1 MAGTP
6 QFKRATLYG
15 VVATAALGLLLPL
28 AAAGGQTH
36 VRREG
41 NQWIEESN
49 GEMAATASVVV
60 GLPQGDLVITGS
72 DQPKIS
78 YQLKKRAR
86 SQSEADARREFQGL
100 RLSAR
105 RVKNTTYVLAQ
116 HERDALPKC
125 AQLVVS
131 VPRSTRFIRLVSD
144 GGTQKL
150 AGVDGRAEI
159 HLGGGRLQVDQLG
172 GSMQARVGMGSVEIG
187 SLGGDLMLR
196 TGGAKVR
203 IGSVRGSIT
212 VQSGGGEI
220 SIDSASQAVTAHTD
234 GGDIYVRQVGGELN
248 ATSGGGSLKIGQAAG
263 KVTLH
268 TAAGNIHLG
277 SAGGP
282 VNASTAGGKI
292 KLWGLR
298 QAAEARVTNGGPITA
313 EFVGGAFHGSTLQ
326 TPTGDIIVYV
336 SPSLRATVRA
346 TIDMA
351 NGHRLASQFAEVK
364 TSMDGGRYGGLAT
377 VYAEGRLNG
386 GGPPLRLRT
395 TNGNIDIRRAKR

>member
-1 MAGTP
+1 LAEGP
-6 QFKRATLYG
+6 QFKLATLYG
-15 VVATAALGLLLPL
+15 IAATAALGLLLPL
-28 AAAGGQTH
+28 AAVGGQTH
-36 VRREG
+36 VHREG

-72 DQPKIS
+72 DQPKIA
-78 YQLKKRAR
+78 YQLKKRAH
-86 SQSEADARREFQGL
+86 SQTEADARREFQGL
-100 RLSAR
+100 RLSAH

-116 HERDALPKC
+116 YERDSLPRC
-125 AQLVVS
+125 AQLAVT
-131 VPRSTRFIRLVSD
+131 VPRSTKFIRLVSD

-150 AGVDGRAEI
+150 AGIDGKAEI

-172 GSMQARVGMGSVEIG
+172 GSLQAKVGMGSVEIG

-203 IGSVRGSIT
+203 IGSVRGRIT
-212 VQSGGGEI
+212 VQSGGGDI
-220 SIDSASQAVTAHTD
+220 FIDSASQAVTAHTD
-234 GGDIYVRQVGGELN
+234 SGEIDVHHSGGELN
-248 ATSGGGSLKIGQAAG
+248 ATTGGGSLRVGWVAG
-263 KVTLH
+263 RATLQ

-282 VNASTAGGKI
+282 VSASTAGGKI
-292 KLWGLR
+292 KLWGLT
-298 QAAEARVTNGGPITA
+298 QAVEARITNGGPITA
-313 EFVGGAFHGSTLQ
+313 EFIGGAFHGSTLQ

-336 SPSLRATVRA
+336 SPKLRATVRA

-364 TSMDGGRYGGLAT
+364 TSMDGGRFGGPAT
-377 VYAEGRLNG
+377 IYAEGRLNG
-386 GGPPLRLRT
+386 GGPVLRVRT